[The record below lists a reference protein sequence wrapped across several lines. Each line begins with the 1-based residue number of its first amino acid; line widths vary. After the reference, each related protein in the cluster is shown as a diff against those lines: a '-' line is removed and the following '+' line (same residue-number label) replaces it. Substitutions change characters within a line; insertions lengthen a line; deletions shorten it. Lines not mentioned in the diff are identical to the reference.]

1 MTWFKRKKRK
11 PAELFVGIVWIL
23 WLSEFFELSEFSEFS
38 ELSELSG
45 CSLSFHHQ
53 SLMNELIFSDR
64 ITSFR
69 FKTLSFIYFSAFKEM
84 LVIMG
89 DFQVGIQYWNWNKQI
104 YCELE
109 LEFE

>member
-1 MTWFKRKKRK
+1 
-11 PAELFVGIVWIL
+11 
-23 WLSEFFELSEFSEFS
+23 
-38 ELSELSG
+38 
-45 CSLSFHHQ
+45 
-53 SLMNELIFSDR
+53 MNELIFSDR

-109 LEFE
+109 LELFEFSVWLLLIVSPKFIERLMKFNVIG